1 MLLFPPVTAAALSS
15 DVADA
20 AVAVAAN
27 VGLSGP
33 ANFQLNSIT

>member
-1 MLLFPPVTAAALSS
+1 MLPLPPVTAAALSS

-20 AVAVAAN
+20 AVAVAAD
-27 VGLSGP
+27 VGLSGL

>member
-1 MLLFPPVTAAALSS
+1 MLPLPPVIAAVLSS
-15 DVADA
+15 DVADV

-27 VGLSGP
+27 VDLSGP